1 VSFRDDG
8 DALLARNA
16 ALEADN
22 AKLREENDRLKAP
35 PEESVA
41 LTRKTP
47 QYIAVQDRVPWYRR
61 AGAKVGMAIVW
72 VAAVVVAIL
81 QGVL

>member
-1 VSFRDDG
+1 MSFRDDG

-35 PEESVA
+35 EESVA

-61 AGAKVGMAIVW
+61 AGARIGAAIVW
-72 VAAVVVAIL
+72 IAAVTIAIL
-81 QGVL
+81 QGIL

>member
-22 AKLREENDRLKAP
+22 AKLRDENERLKS
-35 PEESVA
+35 PEPSVA
-41 LTRKTP
+41 VTRKTP
-47 QYIAVQDRVPWYRR
+47 QYLAVQDQVPWYRR
-61 AGAKVGMAIVW
+61 AVAKVGMAIVW
-72 VAAVVVAIL
+72 VVAIVVAIL

>member
-1 VSFRDDG
+1 MSFRDDG

-16 ALEADN
+16 ALEAEN
-22 AKLREENDRLKAP
+22 AKLRDENAELKGEVK
-35 PEESVA
+35 PEDTVA

-47 QYIAVQDRVPWYRR
+47 RYIAIQDRVPWYRR
-61 AGAKVGMAIVW
+61 VGAAIIW
-72 VAAVVVAIL
+72 IAAVVIAIL